1 MNRGILDITHGA
13 ELYRK
18 YEMLGEGKEET
29 KKEDHYLFEE
39 GHRLDKLRQ
48 YYQRKGIEL
57 ETIGSLSDCFI
68 YGFNLD
74 NKETD
79 NKNELEFELDKMK
92 NIEDTLELGDKVFD
106 ITNSLMVD
114 SECFFED
121 FRVKVLEDSVVLH
134 LIFKK

>member
-13 ELYRK
+13 ELYRR
-18 YEMLGEGKEET
+18 YEMLGRGTEET
-29 KKEDHYLFEE
+29 KKEDHYLFEKR
-39 GHRLDKLRQ
+39 HRLDNLRQ
-48 YYQRKGIEL
+48 YYQQKRIEL

-74 NKETD
+74 NKEID